1 MWNNIWQILGM
12 VTAGGLLWLGIIF
25 VLAVLMEVGLP
36 VTSPIFEGVL
46 IFTGFQVVH
55 TGHIAAALPFLAV
68 AMVGRLCGSMAS
80 YRLSSSLGNTV
91 INRIGKHIR
100 VTQERIDLVKQRLGT
115 LAIPSIIVARFTP
128 GLGLVSN
135 IASGIS
141 RISYK
146 RFLTAVL
153 IHVLAWEA
161 IFLALGALGGKV
173 SKSFNPQLYPT
184 VLLVWIVVMVI
195 VGIVVSYFVFRRIR
209 TTK

>member
-1 MWNNIWQILGM
+1 MWNTIWQILGM
-12 VTAGGLLWLGIIF
+12 VTAGSLLWLGIIF
-25 VLAVLMEVGLP
+25 VLAMLMEVGLP
-36 VTSPIFEGVL
+36 VTSPIFEGLL
-46 IFTGFQVVH
+46 IFTGFEVVR
-55 TGHIAAALPFLAV
+55 TGYIAAALPFLAV

-146 RFLTAVL
+146 RFLSAVL

-173 SKSFNPQLYPT
+173 SKSFNPQIYPT

-209 TTK
+209 TAK